1 MGSLGLGVHR
11 GQLLNGCWVA
21 ACLPAR
27 TPAGLLLPPVTHP
40 RRLQVHCRR
49 RRVAK
54 ATGGSIVMTLA
65 DMEGNETFDPANL
78 GSAEAVV
85 EETVGDNDMVM
96 IRGPKNTRAVT
107 GGAGKRAGATGGR
120 VGGWV

>member
-1 MGSLGLGVHR
+1 MPAWRSALP
-11 GQLLNGCWVA
+11 
-21 ACLPAR
+21 ACLPACPLLNSSCPLLNS
-27 TPAGLLLPPVTHP
+27 PAPALPLP
-40 RRLQVHCRR
+40 R

-107 GGAGKRAGATGGR
+107 GGRVR
-120 VGGWV
+120 VGGFGGVL

>member
-1 MGSLGLGVHR
+1 
-11 GQLLNGCWVA
+11 
-21 ACLPAR
+21 
-27 TPAGLLLPPVTHP
+27 
-40 RRLQVHCRR
+40 
-49 RRVAK
+49 
-54 ATGGSIVMTLA
+54 MTLA

-107 GGAGKRAGATGGR
+107 GGR
-120 VGGWV
+120 VQGDAWVLWEQWCIVLCARMG